1 MSPGEQFNQMTIL
14 EQWGKE
20 INGQP
25 KEKDVQVQRSLFYFL
40 ASINSLSSATNI
52 ILIEVLEIRI
62 SNLCHQ
68 HK

>member
-20 INGQP
+20 INGQA

-40 ASINSLSSATNI
+40 ASIN
-52 ILIEVLEIRI
+52 
-62 SNLCHQ
+62 
-68 HK
+68 